1 MSAGENIQ
9 TPPGKNWMNL
19 PDTKPTPAW
28 NRRLTRIAS
37 ELLWHGALLLA
48 CAFVLVP
55 IVIVFFGSFK
65 TIPEFFAAP
74 YGLPESWDLANYRQ
88 AWAEANLQTAAV
100 NSIISTAFG
109 VIASTVLAG
118 LAAYGLSRFD
128 FSGRNAIRLMFIGG
142 LVVPVQLII
151 LPLFI
156 MFRQA
161 GILGGLLPLCLIFA
175 VFGIPLATL
184 VLTGFFALLPRDLE
198 QAARIDGA
206 SHLEIFWR
214 IMLPLSRPA
223 LAAVI
228 ILNGV
233 WMWNDF
239 FLGFILISDPD
250 AMTLPVAIMAFRG
263 TYLTKWGLIF
273 ASVIISSIPVIIAYL
288 MLSRQFI
295 AGLTAGSVKG

>member
-1 MSAGENIQ
+1 MTVPAATRHLSDAPDRLQPEENR
-9 TPPGKNWMNL
+9 PGWQ
-19 PDTKPTPAW
+19 
-28 NRRLTRIAS
+28 TRIGSLAS
-37 ELLWHGALLLA
+37 GFAWHAVMIA
-48 CAFVLVP
+48 VSAFVLVP

-65 TIPEFFAAP
+65 TIPEFFSNP
-74 YGLPESWDLANYRQ
+74 YGLPESWMATNYRE
-88 AWAEANLQTAAV
+88 AWADANLQSAAV
-100 NSIISTAFG
+100 NSVISTVFG
-109 VIASTVLAG
+109 VGMSTLLAA
-118 LAAYGLSRFD
+118 LAAYGISRFT
-128 FSGRNAIRLMFIGG
+128 FPGKLWLRLLFIGG

-156 MFRQA
+156 LFRQL
-161 GILGGLLPLCLIFA
+161 GILGGLLPLCLVFA

-184 VLTGFFALLPRDLE
+184 VLTGFFSLLPKDLE

-214 IMLPLSRPA
+214 IVLPLSRPA

-239 FLGFILISDPD
+239 FLGFILINDPD

-273 ASVIISSIPVIIAYL
+273 ASVIISSVPVVIAYL